1 GLPRLALAL
10 LHHLHDLAELADLE
24 PGLAGEH
31 LDLVAVLLDLLL
43 VAGDE
48 ALPAPGGEL
57 RHPIEP
63 APIELGALVVLE
75 EILAAAAGALG
86 EPHQAAFVADQ
97 TLVDVVELLDQRVDA
112 RLIEP

>member
-63 APIELGALVVLE
+63 APIELGAPGVLE
-75 EILAAAAGALG
+75 GILARDAAAPRQPPPAGLIA
-86 EPHQAAFVADQ
+86 HQAPADC
-97 TLVDVVELLDQRVDA
+97 
-112 RLIEP
+112 